1 MILIMVAVD
10 EVMMRVVAIVMIMA
24 GTLTVD
30 KINVVVVAKWEGGG
44 GR

>member
-10 EVMMRVVAIVMIMA
+10 EAMMRVVAIVMIMA

-30 KINVVVVAKWEGGG
+30 KINVVAVAKWEVGGG
-44 GR
+44 W